1 MSQIN
6 PRRKMTRDLY
16 NLNLFVKLMVMLRQ
30 ILFKLAIAAI
40 AEAVVMLISAEQE
53 PSLTGLLP
61 AT

>member
-1 MSQIN
+1 
-6 PRRKMTRDLY
+6 MTRDLY